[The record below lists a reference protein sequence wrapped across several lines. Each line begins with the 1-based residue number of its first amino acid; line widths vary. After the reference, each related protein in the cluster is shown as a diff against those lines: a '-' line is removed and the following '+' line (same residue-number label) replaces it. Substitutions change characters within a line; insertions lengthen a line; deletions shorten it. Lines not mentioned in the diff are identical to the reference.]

1 MKVIRGFYPM
11 YYRNDDTIQEAVAL
25 WAKILENED
34 FNYIQKGLYKFVKTD
49 SKGFPPVP
57 GQIITLS
64 SEIRREEWWK
74 RKREQDLLPEPKT
87 ERAEMPAEIREK
99 LKNLFT
105 WE

>member
-1 MKVIRGFYPM
+1 M
-11 YYRNDDTIQEAVAL
+11 YYRNEDAVKEAVAL
-25 WAKILENED
+25 WSNIMADENFD
-34 FNYIQKGLYKFVKTD
+34 YIKKGLYKFVKSD

-57 GQIITLS
+57 GQIITIAA
-64 SEIRREEWWK
+64 EIKKQEYER